1 MIRFSLS
8 VAILDMTQPK
18 NSSTPT
24 NGSCV
29 VNISSYENEIDSDS
43 VWIEVINGKDLYKT
57 FGDFDLVLFARSI
70 KMKTSVILRN
80 STGQLLNRL
89 RYFNSSQY
97 LLTDHDEQ
105 SAEQT
110 LLFKN

>member
-29 VNISSYENEIDSDS
+29 VNISSYENEIDSEKI
-43 VWIEVINGKDLYKT
+43 WTEVTNGKDL
-57 FGDFDLVLFARSI
+57 
-70 KMKTSVILRN
+70 
-80 STGQLLNRL
+80 
-89 RYFNSSQY
+89 
-97 LLTDHDEQ
+97 
-105 SAEQT
+105 
-110 LLFKN
+110 FKNFWACTL

>member
-29 VNISSYENEIDSDS
+29 VNISSYENEIDSEKL
-43 VWIEVINGKDLYKT
+43 WTEVINGKDLFETLGYVHYN
-57 FGDFDLVLFARSI
+57 LISFARSI
-70 KMKTSVILRN
+70 QMKISVILRN

-89 RYFNSSQY
+89 R
-97 LLTDHDEQ
+97 
-105 SAEQT
+105 
-110 LLFKN
+110 

>member
-29 VNISSYENEIDSDS
+29 VNISSYENEIDSEKL
-43 VWIEVINGKDLYKT
+43 WTEVINGKDLFKT
-57 FGDFDLVLFARSI
+57 FGHVHYNLISFARSI
-70 KMKTSVILRN
+70 QMKISVTLRN

-89 RYFNSSQY
+89 R
-97 LLTDHDEQ
+97 
-105 SAEQT
+105 
-110 LLFKN
+110 